1 MVKLALRNIFRNR
14 RRSLLSA
21 IAIAVSAM
29 SIILLLALVEG
40 MEVDMRANLIAY
52 YTGEIRVRDSEYE
65 RYERYHPL
73 HLSLDDEGVTAVLET
88 MSDVGESSGRISF
101 PASLHMGDR
110 SRTILASGFDFARET
125 AFSNLEAILFEG
137 RLPHDRSNE
146 LVMGRVL
153 AAGLGIEV
161 GNRVTL
167 LAPTASGSSNAM
179 SFSVVGIV
187 DPPIGSLS
195 SSTLYLSLERAQH
208 LLHMEGRVQELVVLS
223 TGGASLSLLAGEIET
238 KLADQLGLETEVR
251 AFDELNEMYGF
262 LRIAKLIYYVIALI
276 FFILG
281 STVII
286 NTTMMVIYERMAEI
300 GMMKAL
306 GMEDG
311 RVRLLFLLEG
321 AIISAVGAF
330 VGVLVGLAI
339 TAVLSRVGID
349 FTEAMSG
356 IEMEVSSVLYP
367 SITVFTALVVFL
379 YGVAIATISTLIP
392 TRRAARIQV
401 VEALHYV

>member
-1 MVKLALRNIFRNR
+1 MVKLALRNILRNR

-21 IAIAVSAM
+21 FAIAVSAM

-40 MEVDMRANLIAY
+40 MEVDMRTNLIAY
-52 YTGEIRVRDSEYE
+52 YTGEIRIRSSQYA

-73 HLSLDDEGVTAVLET
+73 HLSLDDEAITTVLERMDEVAET
-88 MSDVGESSGRISF
+88 SGRISF
-101 PASLHMGDR
+101 PAALYRGDR
-110 SRTILASGFDFARET
+110 SRPVLTMGFDFTRET
-125 AFSNLEAILFEG
+125 AFSNLASILSEG

-146 LVMGRVL
+146 LVMGAVL
-153 AAGLGIEV
+153 AKGLDITV
-161 GNRVTL
+161 GDRVTL
-167 LAPTASGSSNAM
+167 LASTAAGSSNAM
-179 SFSVVGIV
+179 SFTVVGIV
-187 DPPIGSLS
+187 KPPIGSLS

-208 LLHMEGRVQELVVLS
+208 LLFMEGRVQELVVRS
-223 TGGASLSLLAGEIET
+223 TGAVSLPALAGEIAALVAEE
-238 KLADQLGLETEVR
+238 LGIETETQ
-251 AFDELNEMYGF
+251 AFSQLNEMYGF
-262 LRIAKLIYYVIALI
+262 LRIAKYIYYVIALI
-276 FFILG
+276 FFLLG

-286 NTTMMVIYERMAEI
+286 NTTMMVIFERMAEI

-306 GMEDG
+306 GMDDG
-311 RVRLLFLLEG
+311 KVRLLFLLEG
-321 AIISAVGAF
+321 AFISAAGALA
-330 VGVLVGLAI
+330 GVLVGVLI

-367 SITVFTALVVFL
+367 SITAFTAVAVYL
-379 YGVAIATISTLIP
+379 YGVAIATLSTLIP

>member
-1 MVKLALRNIFRNR
+1 MVKLAVRNIFRNR
-14 RRSLLSA
+14 RRSLLCA

-52 YTGEIRVRDSEYE
+52 YTGEIRIRDSEYG
-65 RYERYHPL
+65 RYERYRPL
-73 HLSLDDEGVTAVLET
+73 HLSLDDEAITAVLET
-88 MSDVGESSGRISF
+88 MGEVEAVSGRISF
-101 PASLHMGDR
+101 PASLYMGDR
-110 SRTILASGFDFARET
+110 SRPILATGFDFEREV
-125 AFSNLEAILFEG
+125 AFSDLGSILSEG
-137 RLPHDRSNE
+137 TLPHARSNE

-153 AAGLGIEV
+153 AATLGI
-161 GNRVTL
+161 GIGDRVTL
-167 LAPTASGSSNAM
+167 LAPTAAGSSNAM
-179 SFSVVGIV
+179 SFTVVGIV
-187 DPPIGSLS
+187 DPPVGSLS

-208 LLHMEGRVQELVVLS
+208 LLHMEGQVQELVIL
-223 TGGASLSLLAGEIET
+223 TKGGSSLSALAGEIEAT
-238 KLADQLGLETEVR
+238 IGERLGIETEAR

-286 NTTMMVIYERMAEI
+286 NTTMMVIFERMAEI

-311 RVRLLFLLEG
+311 QVRLLFLLEG
-321 AIISAVGAF
+321 AFISAAGSL

-339 TAVLSRVGID
+339 TAVLSQVGID

-367 SITVFTALVVFL
+367 SITALTAVSVYL
-379 YGVAIATISTLIP
+379 YGVAIATLSTLIP
-392 TRRAARIQV
+392 TRRAARIQI
-401 VEALHYV
+401 VEALYHV